1 MASSTPTT
9 ADVQTK
15 STFCRVCHASCPMEV
30 DVVDNRVIAVR
41 GVMDDPLFEGYTC
54 IKGRQLPDQ
63 MADPN
68 RLRAPLRRRPD
79 GTFEETSSPEA
90 LDEIAAELRR
100 IIDTYGP
107 RAVASYTGTGGYQN
121 SVAVGAA
128 RSFHQGIDSV
138 SFYTSVTI
146 DQPAK
151 GLAMYRLGGWEAGY
165 HSFTDS
171 DVHMAIGYNSMVSSY
186 APLGGLQGTN
196 PFVVMRRRKADG
208 MKLIVIDP
216 RRTELASFADIHLQ
230 IRPGEDPTL
239 LAGMIRIVLDEGLQD
254 HEFCERWVSQL
265 DELAA
270 GVDGFTLDVVAERC
284 QLDPDDVLAATRMFA
299 AGPKGVAGTG
309 TGPNMA
315 AHSSLTEH
323 LTVVLNTI
331 LGRVNREGDL
341 LENGLLLYPEMP
353 VRAQVT
359 PPRPPTNGP
368 PSRIRGLRGYRGEM
382 PTAALAEEILTPG
395 EGRIRALIVSGGNP
409 AVAFP
414 DQELTLQALADL
426 ELLVVID
433 HRMTPTAEFAH
444 YVIAPTLSLE
454 RADVPHLMDRWF
466 RQPYT
471 NYTEPVVERDG
482 DVLNE
487 WEVFWELA
495 SRPRQRP
502 AVAGRISG
510 HVRAPEHRRDHRSDL
525 RRVADAP
532 RRGPPNRARCT
543 PTCAMVAQPA
553 DDRCHREVHAGSRR
567 LHGPNSPS
575 SSRNRRRCSAT
586 STCPTTRSVWSAGVS
601 STCSTRRHRAARSR
615 RKGTTNPAY
624 MHPDD
629 VSELRS
635 PPATSSRSRRRAP
648 RSWAVVEPSDDIK
661 RGVISMAH
669 SWGGRRSPTR
679 KYATSGRR
687 RAGSCRPTGHDPVT
701 GMVVSS
707 AIPVAVS
714 KVGCPHDDQRDRRR
728 RTPRVDTA
736 VRAVPEPTELDHHGT
751 HGSPT
756 GTESPAGSSPTSTR
770 TPPTRSTTP
779 SPCPSTTTST
789 RSLGA
794 RGRSALPQRPVV
806 VGDERA
812 RSRARFVP
820 LDRRHRRAGA

>member
-1 MASSTPTT
+1 
-9 ADVQTK
+9 
-15 STFCRVCHASCPMEV
+15 MEV

-54 IKGRQLPDQ
+54 IKGRQIPDQ
-63 MADPN
+63 MSDPK

-79 GTFEETSSPEA
+79 GTFEQVDSPEA

-121 SVAVGAA
+121 SVAVPVA
-128 RSFHQGIDSV
+128 RAFHQGIDSV

-151 GLAMYRLGGWEAGY
+151 GLAMLRLGGWEAGY
-165 HSFTDS
+165 HNFTDS

-186 APLGGLQGTN
+186 APIGGLQGTN
-196 PFVVMRRRKADG
+196 PFVVMRRRKAEG

-216 RRTELASFADIHLQ
+216 RRTELAGFADIHLQ

-239 LAGMIRIVLDEGLQD
+239 LAGMIRIVLEEGLQD
-254 HEFCERWVSQL
+254 HEFCDRWVSQL
-265 DELAA
+265 GELTEA
-270 GVDGFTLDVVAERC
+270 VDAFTLDYVAERC
-284 QLDPDDVLAATRMFA
+284 QLDADDIVAATRMFA
-299 AGPKGVAGTG
+299 SGPRGTAGTG

-341 LENGLLLYPEMP
+341 IENGLLLYPEMP
-353 VRAQVT
+353 HRAQAT
-359 PPRPPTNGP
+359 APRAPASGP
-368 PSRIRGLRGYRGEM
+368 PSRLRNLRGYRGEM

-414 DQELTLQALADL
+414 NHELTLEALADL

-433 HRMTPTAEFAH
+433 YRMTPTAEFAD
-444 YVIAPTLSLE
+444 YVIAPTLALE

-471 NYTEPVVERDG
+471 NYTDPVVERDG

-495 SRPRQRP
+495 SRLGSTLPLPGGSPDMTTRP
-502 AVAGRISG
+502 STDEII
-510 HVRAPEHRRDHRSDL
+510 DRSY
-525 RRVADAP
+525 
-532 RRGPPNRARCT
+532 
-543 PTCAMVAQPA
+543 
-553 DDRCHREVHAGSRR
+553 AGSRLPLDEVRAKRRQVHPDLR
-567 LHGPNSPS
+567 LVVEPADPTCTTKFTPAPEDFMAELAALRAEPAPMLGDIDVSAYPFRLVSRRLKHVLNSTGTELP
-575 SSRNRRRCSAT
+575 AL
-586 STCPTTRSVWSAGVS
+586 A
-601 STCSTRRHRAARSR
+601 

-629 VSELRS
+629 VTELDMV
-635 PPATSSRSRRRAP
+635 AGDLVEITSVSGSLIG
-648 RSWAVVEPSDDIK
+648 VVEPADDVK

-669 SWGGRRSPTR
+669 SWGGRSLTDEKVRDIGTPTSR
-679 KYATSGRR
+679 LVSVDA
-687 RAGSCRPTGHDPVT
+687 GHDPVT

-707 AIPVAVS
+707 AIPVAVA
-714 KVGCPHDDQRDRRR
+714 K
-728 RTPRVDTA
+728 A
-736 VRAVPEPTELDHHGT
+736 PEQ
-751 HGSPT
+751 
-756 GTESPAGSSPTSTR
+756 A
-770 TPPTRSTTP
+770 
-779 SPCPSTTTST
+779 
-789 RSLGA
+789 
-794 RGRSALPQRPVV
+794 
-806 VGDERA
+806 
-812 RSRARFVP
+812 
-820 LDRRHRRAGA
+820 

>member
-1 MASSTPTT
+1 MTSTTSAET
-9 ADVQTK
+9 AAAPGAPETK
-15 STFCRVCHASCPMEV
+15 MTFCRVCHASCPMEV

-54 IKGRQLPDQ
+54 IKGRQIPDQ
-63 MADPN
+63 MSDPK

-79 GTFEETSSPEA
+79 GTFEQVDSAEA

-121 SVAVGAA
+121 SVAVPVA
-128 RSFHQGIDSV
+128 RAFHQGIDSV

-151 GLAMYRLGGWEAGY
+151 GLAMLRLGGWEAGY
-165 HSFTDS
+165 HNFTDS

-186 APLGGLQGTN
+186 APIGGLQGTN
-196 PFVVMRRRKADG
+196 PFVVMRRRKAEG
-208 MKLIVIDP
+208 MKLIVVDP
-216 RRTELASFADIHLQ
+216 RRTELAGFADIHLQ

-239 LAGMIRIVLDEGLQD
+239 LAGMIRIVLEEGLQD
-254 HEFCERWVSQL
+254 HEFCDRWVSQL
-265 DELAA
+265 GELTEA
-270 GVDGFTLDVVAERC
+270 VDGFTLDYVAERC
-284 QLDPDDVLAATRMFA
+284 QLDADDIVAATRLFA
-299 AGPKGVAGTG
+299 AGPRGTAGTG

-341 LENGLLLYPEMP
+341 IENGLLLYPEMP
-353 VRAQVT
+353 HRAQAT
-359 PPRPPTNGP
+359 APRAPASGP
-368 PSRIRGLRGYRGEM
+368 PSRLRNLRGYRGEM

-414 DQELTLQALADL
+414 NHELTLEALADL

-433 HRMTPTAEFAH
+433 YRMTPTAEFAD
-444 YVIAPTLSLE
+444 YVIAPTLALE

-471 NYTEPVVERDG
+471 NYTDPVVERDG

-495 SRPRQRP
+495 SRLGSTLPLPGGSPDMTTRP
-502 AVAGRISG
+502 STDEII
-510 HVRAPEHRRDHRSDL
+510 DRSY
-525 RRVADAP
+525 
-532 RRGPPNRARCT
+532 
-543 PTCAMVAQPA
+543 
-553 DDRCHREVHAGSRR
+553 AGSRLPLDEVR
-567 LHGPNSPS
+567 A
-575 SSRNRRRCSAT
+575 NRRQVHPDLRLVVEPADPSCTTKFTPAPEDFMAELAALRAEPAPMLGDIDVSAYPFRLVSRRLKHVLN
-586 STCPTTRSVWSAGVS
+586 STGTELPGLA
-601 STCSTRRHRAARSR
+601 

-629 VSELRS
+629 VTELGMVGGDLVEI
-635 PPATSSRSRRRAP
+635 TSVSGSLIG
-648 RSWAVVEPSDDIK
+648 VVEPADDVK

-669 SWGGRRSPTR
+669 SWGGRSLTDEKVRDIGTPTSR
-679 KYATSGRR
+679 LVSVDA
-687 RAGSCRPTGHDPVT
+687 GHDPVT

-707 AIPVAVS
+707 AIPVAVA
-714 KVGCPHDDQRDRRR
+714 K
-728 RTPRVDTA
+728 A
-736 VRAVPEPTELDHHGT
+736 EEP
-751 HGSPT
+751 
-756 GTESPAGSSPTSTR
+756 A
-770 TPPTRSTTP
+770 
-779 SPCPSTTTST
+779 
-789 RSLGA
+789 
-794 RGRSALPQRPVV
+794 
-806 VGDERA
+806 
-812 RSRARFVP
+812 
-820 LDRRHRRAGA
+820 